1 IITVAAEALMRRMR
15 AMLTLT
21 LIGAP
26 SAATTG
32 AGARLDVSDRPI
44 ARTAANMGRMGI
56 VPAVLK
62 ATPYFHGEW
71 FTIGKRDG
79 VRVIVQN
86 VVILLVCRVN
96 STSGLYSS
104 SL

>member
-1 IITVAAEALMRRMR
+1 
-15 AMLTLT
+15 
-21 LIGAP
+21 
-26 SAATTG
+26 
-32 AGARLDVSDRPI
+32 
-44 ARTAANMGRMGI
+44 MGI

-79 VRVIVQN
+79 VRVIVIN
-86 VVILLVCRVN
+86 GVILLVCRVN
-96 STSGLYSS
+96 SASGLYSS